1 MKYASIISIIFH
13 ICSCVY
19 VFIGAYV
26 HVSNF
31 KSRVNGLYLF
41 LASSMSGWA
50 FAYGIAN
57 SAPTAE
63 ASAYWRSFGILGLG
77 AFYSVLLHFLLILTY
92 DEKLSDKRYRLIIL
106 IPIYLPAVI
115 NIALF
120 SPFGLLADTQ
130 YIMVQSDFGWI
141 NVIPV
146 NAGEIWLNSYC
157 TLYLIASVA
166 LIAIWLKKKQRPKP
180 YEGTDYPSFI
190 ILDFYNY
197 RGNGSNFRTHRF

>member
-1 MKYASIISIIFH
+1 
-13 ICSCVY
+13 
-19 VFIGAYV
+19 
-26 HVSNF
+26 
-31 KSRVNGLYLF
+31 
-41 LASSMSGWA
+41 MSGWA